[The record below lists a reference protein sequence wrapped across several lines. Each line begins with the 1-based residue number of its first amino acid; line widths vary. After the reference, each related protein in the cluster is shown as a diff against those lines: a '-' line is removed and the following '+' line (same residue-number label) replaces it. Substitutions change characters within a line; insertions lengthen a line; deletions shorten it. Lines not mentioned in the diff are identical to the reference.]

1 MEISSTLVW
10 AVFLAVSSL
19 VLLAFLLVSGRKSRM
34 DSRLEELAGRDGGA
48 EQESVAQVARSA
60 LPKLGTPF
68 IPKREEDRTLLQTRL
83 IHAGLYGRQA
93 LAVFLGVK
101 VLLMMG
107 PAFVGL
113 IAGLLGLVS
122 IQLGVIAGAILGI
135 GGMIGPSFWLDWMK
149 RRRQTSFRRS
159 LPDALDVLVICLE
172 GGLSLSGALRRVAT
186 ELRAAHPLLAGELNI
201 VQREV
206 QLGRS
211 EGEAM
216 RQFADRCDLE
226 EMRSLAAVI
235 QQSERFGAGLVKAL
249 RIHAET
255 LRTKRIQYAEEMA
268 QKAATKMLFPTVL
281 FILPGVFIV
290 ILGPAAIQIV
300 EALDAMMSK

>member
-1 MEISSTLVW
+1 VEINSAVVW
-10 AVFLAVSSL
+10 AVFLSVASL
-19 VLLAFLLVSGRKSRM
+19 VLLVFLLVGGRR
-34 DSRLEELAGRDGGA
+34 SRLETRLAELAGGDGSID
-48 EQESVAQVARSA
+48 QETVAQVARSA
-60 LPKLGTPF
+60 LPRLGTPL
-68 IPKREEDRTLLQTRL
+68 IPKGEEERTRLQARL

-93 LAVFLGVK
+93 LPVFLGVK
-101 VLLMMG
+101 VLLMAG
-107 PAFVGL
+107 PAALGL
-113 IAGLLGLVS
+113 IAGLLGLTS
-122 IQLGVIAGAILGI
+122 IQIGLVAGAFAGI

-149 RRRQTSFRRS
+149 ARRQTSFRRS

-172 GGLSLSGALRRVAT
+172 GGLSLAGALRRVGG
-186 ELRAAHPLLAGELNI
+186 ELRTAHPLLASELKI

-216 RQFADRCDLE
+216 RQFADRADLE

-235 QQSERFGAGLVKAL
+235 TQAERFGAGLVKAL

-255 LRTKRIQYAEEMA
+255 LRTRRIQYAEEMA
-268 QKAATKMLFPTVL
+268 QKAATKMLFPTVF

-290 ILGPAAIQIV
+290 ILGPAAIQIM
-300 EALDAMMSK
+300 EALNNMKF